1 MSKILIADRQ
11 TLIRKML
18 RTLLDADAGFDVV
31 AEAAD
36 GGETIDMLQRFK
48 ADALI
53 LDMSM
58 SGISGLDLI
67 SRAIATS
74 PDLAILVLCKNSD
87 TQFVT
92 QAFKNGV
99 RGYIST
105 MHTPDEFLN
114 ALRKVL
120 GGGRYVDA
128 AFAESMLLDSI
139 SGEGGAGHTCLSE
152 RELEVF
158 RLLVSGQG
166 VNEIADQLIISNKTV
181 SSHKKK
187 LMEKMHFGGM
197 ADLMRYA
204 VQRSLFDE
212 HDTV

>member
-1 MSKILIADRQ
+1 MAKILIADRQ

-18 RTLLDADAGFDVV
+18 RNLLAADAGFDVV

-36 GGETIDMLQRFK
+36 GGETIDMLQQFN
-48 ADALI
+48 ADALV

-58 SGISGLDLI
+58 PGISGLDLI
-67 SRAIATS
+67 TRAIAIT
-74 PDLAILVLCKNSD
+74 PDLAILVLCKNAD
-87 TQFVT
+87 TQFVS
-92 QAFKNGV
+92 QAFKNGA

-139 SGEGGAGHTCLSE
+139 SGEGEAGHTCLSE

-212 HDTV
+212 HDVA

>member
-1 MSKILIADRQ
+1 MAQVLIADRQ

-18 RTLLDADAGFDVV
+18 RNLLTAEPGFDVV
-31 AEAAD
+31 AEAAS
-36 GGETIDMLQRFK
+36 GGEAIEKLQRQHIH
-48 ADALI
+48 ALV

-58 SGISGLDLI
+58 PGISGLDLI
-67 SRAIATS
+67 SRAIAFH
-74 PDLAILVLCKNSD
+74 PQLAILVLCKNTD

-92 QAFKNGV
+92 QAFKNGA

-105 MHTPDEFLN
+105 MHTPEEFVQ

-120 GGGRYVDA
+120 DGGRYVDA

-139 SGEGGAGHTCLSE
+139 SSVGESGHACLSE
-152 RELEVF
+152 RELEIF
-158 RLLVSGQG
+158 RLLVSGQC
-166 VNEIADQLIISNKTV
+166 VNKIADQLIISNKTV

-187 LMEKMHFGGM
+187 LMEKMHFSGM

-212 HDTV
+212 HDAI